1 MNSTYVMC
9 AEYIVLFLFPEK
21 MEFESIEIDHIR
33 LIKKKKKLIDNCRK
47 HAGEMVKKQTSK
59 QELSERNG
67 KMDGIRVSLVSSEST
82 NIIIYDEINFERN
95 WYYAP
100 PEFIRRT

>member
-1 MNSTYVMC
+1 
-9 AEYIVLFLFPEK
+9 
-21 MEFESIEIDHIR
+21 
-33 LIKKKKKLIDNCRK
+33 
-47 HAGEMVKKQTSK
+47 MVKKPTSK